1 MLELEDV
8 HTYYGDSHVLQGVSL
23 RVAQGSVVALLGR
36 NGVGKT
42 TVIRSIVGFTPPSRG
57 VVRFKG
63 RDITGLAPHLIVR
76 MGIALVPQGRRI
88 FPSLTVKENL
98 SVAARNDHG
107 HRNKWDLDRVL
118 RYFPMLQD
126 RLSAR
131 GNSLSGGELQV
142 LAIARALMGNPDLI
156 LVDEAS
162 EGLAPLAL
170 REIRRIVQQLKAEEG
185 LSMLLVA
192 QNVRL
197 ALDMADYVYVMGKG
211 KVAYES
217 TPAELRDNETI
228 RARYLGV

>member
-42 TVIRSIVGFTPPSRG
+42 TVIRSIVGFTPPRRG

-63 RDITGLAPHLIVR
+63 RDITGLAPHLVVR
-76 MGIALVPQGRRI
+76 TGIALVPQGRRI
-88 FPSLTVKENL
+88 FPSLTVRENL
-98 SVAARNDHG
+98 SVAARNGHG
-107 HRNKWDLDRVL
+107 RRNKWDLDRVL
-118 RYFPMLQD
+118 RYFPMLEN

-217 TPAELRDNETI
+217 TPAKLRDNEAI